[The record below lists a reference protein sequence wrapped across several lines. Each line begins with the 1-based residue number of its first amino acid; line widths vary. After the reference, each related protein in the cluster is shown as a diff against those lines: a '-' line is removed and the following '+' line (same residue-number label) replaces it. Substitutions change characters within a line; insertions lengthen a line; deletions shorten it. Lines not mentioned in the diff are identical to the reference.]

1 MNHFYPYNSF
11 ESDPHLLAI
20 LLKEQRIDSV
30 KVRELS
36 ILDVLKIS
44 PNAVK
49 KQRSNLFEEEEEDN
63 SIWPLPPLE
72 GCPQELSHF
81 LFAQILMNLL
91 FKRPLITTSF
101 THKQKCD

>member
-1 MNHFYPYNSF
+1 MNHFYPYNSL

-81 LFAQILMNLL
+81 
-91 FKRPLITTSF
+91 
-101 THKQKCD
+101 